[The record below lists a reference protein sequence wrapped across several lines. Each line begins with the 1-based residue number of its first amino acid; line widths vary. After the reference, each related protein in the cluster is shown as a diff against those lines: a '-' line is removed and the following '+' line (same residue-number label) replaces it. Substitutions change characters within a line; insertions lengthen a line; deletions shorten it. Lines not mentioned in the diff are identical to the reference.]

1 MTFTPPNL
9 IVGQAEDETK
19 LWDMALLT
27 PYQLGSLKFF
37 SFYVDLSAVAS
48 YGAWAEFVLQPTG
61 AFKVTSTTA
70 TFSTAEGHE
79 VAIDS
84 TANKGTIRFGSG
96 SLAGGSYSIAE
107 ALPQGAARKLLE
119 EEPSRTPTIER
130 VTTEYVFRMA
140 SRSVR
145 RLPLL
150 AQPLA
155 IPEASRAVR
164 SLCNL
169 AFSLAPQAP
178 RRAHAPARGGAA
190 TPPPRPARRGPPVVR
205 LRHERRWRA
214 RQPVRQPA
222 RQPARPSALTTRRET
237 ALDPR

>member
-1 MTFTPPNL
+1 M
-9 IVGQAEDETK
+9 GQAEDETK

-61 AFKVTSTTA
+61 AFKVTSTSA

-84 TANKGTIRFGSG
+84 TENVGTIRFGSG

-130 VTTEYVFRMA
+130 VTTEYACCAWHFA
-140 SRSVR
+140 LSAACLSSR
-145 RLPLL
+145 RLLPFPRPHVRCARSATLPSPSPHRRRDEL
-150 AQPLA
+150 ILPRE
-155 IPEASRAVR
+155 EAR
-164 SLCNL
+164 L
-169 AFSLAPQAP
+169 
-178 RRAHAPARGGAA
+178 RRRLGRRGGG
-190 TPPPRPARRGPPVVR
+190 PRSSGFAMSAGGGRGNR
-205 LRHERRWRA
+205 CGN
-214 RQPVRQPA
+214 
-222 RQPARPSALTTRRET
+222 
-237 ALDPR
+237 D